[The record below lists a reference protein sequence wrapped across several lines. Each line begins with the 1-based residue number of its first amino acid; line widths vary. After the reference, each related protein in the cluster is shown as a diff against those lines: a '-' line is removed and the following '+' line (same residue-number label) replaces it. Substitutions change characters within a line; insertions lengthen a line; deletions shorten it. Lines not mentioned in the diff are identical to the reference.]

1 MSSFFNLND
10 SLEDLVRDL
19 KSGAKEFARAM
30 ADEAEAHGFAEGCGG
45 PRDFNFRFDTFGFPR
60 YNTYNREDGSLVF
73 EFLLPG
79 FEESG
84 INLSFKGDKMILKA
98 TLPGSI
104 RSGAAEGRKP
114 FLRDIDR
121 REYPVPADRYNQP
134 AAKAAFRNGVLTVTI
149 PEVEDDLSGAIKVE
163 IVKEG
168 N

>member
-1 MSSFFNLND
+1 MSSFFNLNE

-30 ADEAEAHGFAEGCGG
+30 SEEAEARGYGEGCFN
-45 PRDFNFRFDTFGFPR
+45 PKDFNFRFDALGFPK

-98 TLPGSI
+98 ALPESL
-104 RSGAAEGRKP
+104 RSGTAEGRKQ

-134 AAKAAFRNGVLTVTI
+134 ASKAAFRNGVLTVTI
-149 PEVEDDLSGAIKVE
+149 PEIEEDLSGTIKVE